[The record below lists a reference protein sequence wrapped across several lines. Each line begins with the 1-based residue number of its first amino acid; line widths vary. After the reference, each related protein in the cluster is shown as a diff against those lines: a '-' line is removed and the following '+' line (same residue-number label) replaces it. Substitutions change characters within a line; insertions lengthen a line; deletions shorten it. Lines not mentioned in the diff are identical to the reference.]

1 MNKMKFKIQRAKES
15 ALGRFFCRLLGD
27 QGGAVMMEYVVL
39 GVLVVAAAVAIV
51 MVFGDAIHDQFS
63 YMIDVL
69 TVGPTQAK
77 QNLDNRRA
85 ARKTGSGSA
94 QNLIDGTHFNDVGA
108 GPGGGG
114 GGGGGGGN

>member
-63 YMIDVL
+63 YMIDVI

-77 QNLDNRRA
+77 ANLQARRQ
-85 ARKTGSGSA
+85 ARQSGRGLA
-94 QNLIDGTHFNDVGA
+94 DTDIGTTHFNDVGV
-108 GPGGGG
+108 GPGGNGG
-114 GGGGGGGN
+114 